1 MGQHYSLGYDGHN
14 GRHSMLH
21 LCLDVDENPGELVIS
36 IHFSRLTWLVSQ
48 YDSENVYFP
57 FLISTI
63 FMMTPS

>member
-1 MGQHYSLGYDGHN
+1 
-14 GRHSMLH
+14 MLH
-21 LCLDVDENPGELVIS
+21 LCLDVDENLGELVIS
-36 IHFSRLTWLVSQ
+36 IHFSRLTWFVSQ

>member
-1 MGQHYSLGYDGHN
+1 
-14 GRHSMLH
+14 MLH